1 MSANYQRGPAV
12 VDGANIAHEEY
23 TEGGCPKVAN
33 IVAVREKLIEEGFE
47 PIVIV
52 DAALR
57 HRIDDPDELEGLIQR
72 QEVRQAPAGTDADFF
87 VIATAEEMDAPI
99 ISNDA
104 YKPYRR
110 DHPGLDD
117 RRIPLMII
125 NGTVELY
132 DRERADPEHAPA
144 AAAHGRR

>member
-1 MSANYQRGPAV
+1 MSGDRRRRPIV
-12 VDGANIAHEEY
+12 VDGANIAHEEC
-23 TEGGCPKVAN
+23 TEDGRPKAAN
-33 IVAVREKLIEEGFE
+33 IVAVRDKLIEEGFN
-47 PIVIV
+47 PVVIV

-57 HRIDDPDELEGLIQR
+57 HRIDDPDGLERLIQS

-99 ISNDA
+99 VSNDA

-110 DHPGLDD
+110 DHPGLDE

-125 NGTVELY
+125 QGTVELY
-132 DRERADPEHAPA
+132 DRTAAAPA
-144 AAAHGRR
+144 DR

>member
-1 MSANYQRGPAV
+1 MSGNQRRRPAI
-12 VDGANIAHEEY
+12 VDGANVAHEEY

-47 PIVIV
+47 PVVIV

-132 DRERADPEHAPA
+132 DRAQADPEYAPQRQPQ
-144 AAAHGRR
+144 GRP